1 MFSVVLLL
9 LLPKDRRLSME
20 GGDRMDGGRKALI
33 RDMVGGEKCT
43 ATACLTGEDAGRD
56 SSLSSLLLSKEP

>member
-1 MFSVVLLL
+1 
-9 LLPKDRRLSME
+9 
-20 GGDRMDGGRKALI
+20 MDGGRKALI